1 MSEKEKIDVRRLP
14 YHNYCSDCGD
24 IMVGNDSFKAMCSN
38 GYGDCTLAKVY
49 LLDDSTKS
57 ALDVKTKL
65 QWIGEFKGTGYVYD
79 CDIPEDAKPLFE
91 LNGSYNIY
99 QIMDEEYVDSVSK
112 IRIPTGDILIVKNY

>member
-1 MSEKEKIDVRRLP
+1 M
-14 YHNYCSDCGD
+14 Y
-24 IMVGNDSFKAMCSN
+24 SN

-49 LLDDSTKS
+49 LLDDSKKS

-65 QWIGEFKGTGYVYD
+65 QWICEFKGTGYVYD

-99 QIMDEEYVDSVSK
+99 QIMDDEYADSVSK
-112 IRIPTGDILIVKNY
+112 IRIPTGDILIIKNY